1 MIQLFGNAIGQVV
14 LVSILVGAGLP
25 ALFAL
30 GIRSMALSTG
40 GSAEVDA
47 ATPARPAFKVVG
59 YLCFAVVLAVVALGL
74 TVIVSSGFGY
84 HVSFQSVFPT
94 LVKK

>member
-1 MIQLFGNAIGQVV
+1 MLQLFGNAIGQVV

-30 GIRSMALSTG
+30 GIRSMALSSG
-40 GSAEVDA
+40 GPAEVDA
-47 ATPARPAFKVVG
+47 GTPARPVMKVVG
-59 YLCFAVVLAVVALGL
+59 WLCFAVVLAVVALGL

-84 HVSFQSVFPT
+84 HISFQNIFPT